1 MTSMDEFW
9 FDNYK
14 VQIGNTHGNWWYKVF
29 DGNDSESEIYEFDL
43 GSDHEAYRQAERWIE
58 DI

>member
-1 MTSMDEFW
+1 MDEFW